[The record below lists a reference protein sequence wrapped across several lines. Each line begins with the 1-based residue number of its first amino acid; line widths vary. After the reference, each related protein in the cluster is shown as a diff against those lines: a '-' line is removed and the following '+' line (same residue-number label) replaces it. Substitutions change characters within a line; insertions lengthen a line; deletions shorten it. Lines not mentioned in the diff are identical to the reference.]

1 MKNSILF
8 LKSRFFLKQILGALL
23 VLFLLVVISMQMLA
37 WTTEHGNY
45 IVVPDLSKKDIN
57 EVANILAAQSLRFQV
72 IDSANFRSDFPKNAV
87 ISQKPLAGSEVK
99 VNKKIYLQLNPSG
112 YANISLLELVQVTKR
127 NATSKLQ
134 AVGLTVEKVTYIDA
148 LGDFPKHAD
157 KIRLDNGLATLIKTD
172 IFKGI
177 MYYSVQRDNIKGPLL
192 PLSIAQV
199 KKLLA
204 LNKDGIKIKDIDKM
218 EEPGKPKEVDLENIE
233 HEFADVT
240 GEIVLPELKRR
251 NKGRNNRKKPN
262 SKNKGP
268 RRNDRKDGGPK
279 SENKSGKPEAKR
291 RENPNKE
298 KSNNPPRAINTGG
311 QKSDNKDN
319 QGPKSESKGDG
330 QKKSKNN
337 NRKKFDRNKNKPNQ
351 NNSNDNKA
359 E

>member
-112 YANISLLELVQVTKR
+112 YANISLPELVQVTKR

-148 LGDFPKHAD
+148 LGKNMVYGI
-157 KIRLDNGLATLIKTD
+157 KYNNKLIK
-172 IFKGI
+172 
-177 MYYSVQRDNIKGPLL
+177 
-192 PLSIAQV
+192 
-199 KKLLA
+199 
-204 LNKDGIKIKDIDKM
+204 
-218 EEPGKPKEVDLENIE
+218 PG
-233 HEFADVT
+233 F
-240 GEIVLPELKRR
+240 
-251 NKGRNNRKKPN
+251 
-262 SKNKGP
+262 
-268 RRNDRKDGGPK
+268 
-279 SENKSGKPEAKR
+279 
-291 RENPNKE
+291 
-298 KSNNPPRAINTGG
+298 
-311 QKSDNKDN
+311 N
-319 QGPKSESKGDG
+319 Q
-330 QKKSKNN
+330 
-337 NRKKFDRNKNKPNQ
+337 
-351 NNSNDNKA
+351 
-359 E
+359 